1 MKYLF
6 ITLVLSSSII
16 TAQWQDAISGN
27 TVLDSLHQELSQFD
41 TIEVLGPFEIT
52 LKKGNRHNITIVGES
67 NIIPHIKFDVN
78 RNKLVLHTHNN
89 KRLYSKTE
97 NPIQIT
103 LTAKELSKIYVV
115 GSGKVSSSNS
125 LFSKH
130 LLLELIGS
138 GVMQFPVESK
148 TVSTHITGS
157 GHIYLKGRCKTIKG
171 KIIGSGHLYSDELQS
186 ENSFLRLTGS
196 GQANIN
202 CSNKLKA
209 MIDGTAD
216 VVYKGE
222 PKSVEISTWQAGE
235 KYTFSDRRLS
245 VETNK

>member
-1 MKYLF
+1 M
-6 ITLVLSSSII
+6 
-16 TAQWQDAISGN
+16 TAN
-27 TVLDSLHQELSQFD
+27 
-41 TIEVLGPFEIT
+41 
-52 LKKGNRHNITIVGES
+52 
-67 NIIPHIKFDVN
+67 
-78 RNKLVLHTHNN
+78 
-89 KRLYSKTE
+89 
-97 NPIQIT
+97 
-103 LTAKELSKIYVV
+103 ELSKIYVV
-115 GSGKVSSSNS
+115 GSGKISSSIS

-130 LLLELIGS
+130 RVLELIGS

-157 GHIYLKGRCKTIKG
+157 GHIYLKGHCKTIEG

-202 CSNKLKA
+202 CSDKLKA

-222 PKSVEISTWQAGE
+222 PKSVEISTWLGGE
-235 KYTFSDRRLS
+235 KYTFLDRRLT
-245 VETNK
+245 VETNQ